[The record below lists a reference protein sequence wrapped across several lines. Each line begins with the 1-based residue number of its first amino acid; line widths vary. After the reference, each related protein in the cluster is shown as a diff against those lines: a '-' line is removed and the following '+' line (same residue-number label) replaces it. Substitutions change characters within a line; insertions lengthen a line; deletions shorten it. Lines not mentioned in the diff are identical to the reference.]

1 MVGSEGRANRMMWF
15 LAGAVSMAV
24 YLMGPHAI
32 IDKGYDLGSFA
43 ATWVQS
49 R

>member
-1 MVGSEGRANRMMWF
+1 MRANRLMWF
-15 LAGAVSMAV
+15 LAGAVTMAV

-32 IDKGYDLGSFA
+32 VEKGYMLGYSA
-43 ATWVQS
+43 SEWVRS

>member
-1 MVGSEGRANRMMWF
+1 MVGSESRTNRLMWF
-15 LAGAVSMAV
+15 LAGAVTMAV

-32 IDKGYDLGSFA
+32 IDRGYDLGSSA
-43 ATWVQS
+43 ASWVQS

>member
-1 MVGSEGRANRMMWF
+1 MRANRMMWF
-15 LAGAVSMAV
+15 LAGAVTMAM

-32 IDKGYDLGSFA
+32 VTEAYALGHFA
-43 ATWVQS
+43 GDWVRS